1 MSNIP
6 ELFLNYS
13 VRKLEQMTAAITLCL
28 GKLTDEQIWRRDQAN
43 ENTIGNL
50 VLHLCGNVQQWIG
63 WSIGGDPD
71 TRDRPAEFSATHLAH
86 LSGPELEQKLKAT
99 IDHALDILRNYPADE
114 IGKAIQTQSGQSTVL
129 EAIYQV
135 VGHFQQH
142 AGQIIFATKQLT
154 GEDLRIYRP

>member
-1 MSNIP
+1 MSVIP
-6 ELFLNYS
+6 ELFLNCS
-13 VRKLEQMTAAITLCL
+13 IRKLEQMTGAITLCL

-50 VLHLCGNVQQWIG
+50 ILHLCGNVQQWIG
-63 WSIGGDPD
+63 YSIGGDAD
-71 TRDRPAEFSATHLAH
+71 TRDRPAEFSATHAP
-86 LSGPELEQKLKAT
+86 SAELEDKLRAT
-99 IDHALDILRNYPADE
+99 IDHALEILGQFPAE
-114 IGKAIQTQSGQSTVL
+114 ELAKEVVTQNGKSTAL

-154 GEDLRIYRP
+154 GQDLKIYRP

>member
-13 VRKLEQMTAAITLCL
+13 VRKLEQTTTAITLCL
-28 GKLTDEQIWRRDQAN
+28 GKLTEEQIWRRDHAN

-71 TRDRPAEFSATHLAH
+71 TRDRPAEFSATHLTR
-86 LSGPELEQKLKAT
+86 PELELKLQAT
-99 IDHALDILRNYPADE
+99 IDHALEILRNYPAEE
-114 IGKAIQTQSGQSTVL
+114 IGRAIQTQSGQSTVL

>member
-1 MSNIP
+1 MSNAP

-13 VRKLEQMTAAITLCL
+13 VRKLEQTTAAITLCL
-28 GKLTDEQIWRRDQAN
+28 GKLTDEQIWQRDHAN

-63 WSIGGDPD
+63 YSIGGDPD
-71 TRDRPAEFSATHLAH
+71 TRDRPAEFSATHLAR
-86 LSGPELEQKLKAT
+86 PELEQKLQST
-99 IDHALDILRNYPADE
+99 IAHALAILREFPPAKLGDTV
-114 IGKAIQTQSGQSTVL
+114 QTQTGQSTAL

-154 GEDLRIYRP
+154 HEDLKIYRP

>member
-1 MSNIP
+1 MSDIS

-13 VRKLEQMTAAITLCL
+13 IRKLEQMTAAISLCL
-28 GKLTDEQIWRRDQAN
+28 GKLSDEQIWQRDHAN
-43 ENTIGNL
+43 ENAIGNL

-63 WSIGGDPD
+63 YSIGGDPD
-71 TRDRPAEFSATHLAH
+71 TRDRPTEFSATHQAQ
-86 LSGPELEQKLKAT
+86 PVLEQRLNAT
-99 IDHALDILRNYPADE
+99 MGHALSILREFPPAKLGDTVH
-114 IGKAIQTQSGQSTVL
+114 TQNGTLTAL

-154 GEDLRIYRP
+154 HEDLKIYRP

>member
-1 MSNIP
+1 MSVP

-28 GKLTDEQIWRRDQAN
+28 GKLNDDQIWQRDHAN

-63 WSIGGDPD
+63 YSIGGDPD
-71 TRDRPAEFSATHLAH
+71 TRDRPAEFSATDLPR
-86 LSGPELEQKLKAT
+86 PELEAKLQSV
-99 IDHALDILRNYPADE
+99 IDHALTILRQFPPGELA
-114 IGKAIQTQSGQSTVL
+114 KVVQTQNGQSTAL

>member
-1 MSNIP
+1 MPDTASD
-6 ELFLNYS
+6 LFLAFS
-13 VRKLEQMTAAITLCL
+13 TRKLEQTTAAIALCL
-28 GKLTDEQIWRRDQAN
+28 GKLNDGQIWSRHHPS

-63 WSIGGDPD
+63 YSIAGDPD
-71 TRDRPAEFSATHLAH
+71 TRDRPAEFSATQLPR
-86 LSGPELEQKLKAT
+86 PELEAKLRAT
-99 IDHALDILRNYPADE
+99 IDRALAALRHFPPGELARPV
-114 IGKAIQTQSGQSTVL
+114 QTQNGPSTAI

>member
-1 MSNIP
+1 MSPIP

-13 VRKLEQMTAAITLCL
+13 IRKLEQMTAAITLCL
-28 GKLTDEQIWRRDQAN
+28 GKLTDEQIWRRDHAN

-63 WSIGGDPD
+63 FSIGGDPD
-71 TRDRPAEFSATHLAH
+71 TRDRPAEFSATTLPSA
-86 LSGPELEQKLKAT
+86 ELEEKLRLT
-99 IDHALDILRNYPADE
+99 IDHALEILGQFPAE
-114 IGKAIQTQSGQSTVL
+114 ELAREVTTQNGKSTAL

-154 GEDLRIYRP
+154 GEDLKIYRP

>member
-1 MSNIP
+1 MSVD

-13 VRKLEQMTAAITLCL
+13 IRKLEQTTASITLCL
-28 GKLTDEQIWRRDQAN
+28 GKLTEEQIWRRDHAN

-63 WSIGGDPD
+63 YSIGGDAD
-71 TRDRPAEFSATHLAH
+71 TRDRPAEFSATHL
-86 LSGPELEQKLKAT
+86 SRPELERKFDAT
-99 IDHALDILRNYPADE
+99 IAHALAILRKLPPRELD
-114 IGKAIQTQSGQSTVL
+114 KVVQTQNGQSTVL
-129 EAIYQV
+129 EAVYQV

-142 AGQIIFATKQLT
+142 TGQIIFATKQMT

>member
-1 MSNIP
+1 MSTIP

-13 VRKLEQMTAAITLCL
+13 IRKLEQMTAAIALCL
-28 GKLTDEQIWRRDQAN
+28 GKLSDEQIWCRDQAN

-63 WSIGGDPD
+63 YSVGGDPD
-71 TRDRPAEFSATHLAH
+71 TRNRPAEFSAAGLPR
-86 LSGPELEQKLKAT
+86 PELEAKLEST
-99 IDHALDILRNYPADE
+99 IDHALEILRKFPPDDIA
-114 IGKAIQTQSGQSTVL
+114 KVVQTQNGQSTVL
-129 EAIYQV
+129 EAVYQV

>member
-6 ELFLNYS
+6 DLFLSYS
-13 VRKLEQMTAAITLCL
+13 IRKLEQMTAAIALCL
-28 GKLTDEQIWRRDQAN
+28 GKLSDEQIWRRDHAN

-63 WSIGGDPD
+63 GSVGGDPD
-71 TRDRPAEFSATHLAH
+71 TRNRPAEFSALDA
-86 LSGPELEQKLKAT
+86 PRAELGAKLHGT
-99 IDHALDILRNYPADE
+99 IDHALEILRKFPPAELDR
-114 IGKAIQTQSGQSTVL
+114 IIQTQNGHCSVL

-142 AGQIIFATKQLT
+142 AGQIIFATKQMT
-154 GEDLRIYRP
+154 HEDLKIYRP

>member
-1 MSNIP
+1 MSAIP
-6 ELFLNYS
+6 DLFLNYS
-13 VRKLEQMTAAITLCL
+13 IRKLEQMTSAIKLCL
-28 GKLTDEQIWRRDQAN
+28 GKLTDEQIWRRDHAN

-63 WSIGGDPD
+63 YSIGGDPD
-71 TRDRPAEFSATHLAH
+71 TRNRPVEFSTTNLPR
-86 LSGPELEQKLKAT
+86 PELEEKFQAT
-99 IDHALDILRNYPADE
+99 IDHALEILRGFPPAE
-114 IGKAIQTQSGQSTVL
+114 LGKAVDTQNGPSTAL

-154 GEDLRIYRP
+154 HEDLKIYRP

>member
-13 VRKLEQMTAAITLCL
+13 VRKLEQTTAAIALCL

-71 TRDRPAEFSATHLAH
+71 TRDRPAEFSATHL
-86 LSGPELEQKLKAT
+86 SKPELEQKLKST
-99 IDHALDILRNYPADE
+99 IDHALDILRNYPAGE

>member
-1 MSNIP
+1 MSKIP
-6 ELFLNYS
+6 DLFLNYS
-13 VRKLEQMTAAITLCL
+13 VRTLEQMTAAITLCL
-28 GKLTDEQIWRRDQAN
+28 GKLSDEQIWRRDHAN
-43 ENTIGNL
+43 ENAIGNL

-71 TRDRPAEFSATHLAH
+71 TRDRPAEFSATHL
-86 LSGPELEQKLKAT
+86 SRPELEQKLHAT
-99 IDHALDILRNYPADE
+99 VDHALDILRKYPPEQID
-114 IGKAIQTQSGQSTVL
+114 KAISTQNGQSTVL

>member
-1 MSNIP
+1 MSQIP

-13 VRKLEQMTAAITLCL
+13 VRKLEQTTAAITLCL
-28 GKLTDEQIWRRDQAN
+28 GKLTDEQIWRLDQAN

-63 WSIGGDPD
+63 WSVGGDPD
-71 TRDRPAEFSATHLAH
+71 TRDRAAEFSATHL
-86 LSGPELEQKLKAT
+86 LRPELEQKLQAT
-99 IDHALDILRNYPADE
+99 MDHALDILRKFPPEQVDRV
-114 IGKAIQTQSGQSTVL
+114 IHTQNGQSTVL

-142 AGQIIFATKQLT
+142 AGQVIFATKQLT
-154 GEDLRIYRP
+154 GEDLRIYRG